1 MRRREQKIARSLAR
15 HVILILVLNF
25 VWQNQRKKRNILVLS
40 VMQPLDGVSRDD
52 GYREP
57 AIIKFYDFTKGGTDV
72 VDQLNDCHTYQ
83 SQVFTWDAVA
93 LLYML
98 DTI

>member
-1 MRRREQKIARSLAR
+1 MRRREQKITRSLAR

-25 VWQNQRKKRNILVLS
+25 AWQNQRKKRNILVLS

-52 GYREP
+52 GYRGP
-57 AIIKFYDFTKGGTDV
+57 TIIKFYNFTKGGTDV

-83 SQVFTWDAVA
+83 SQVFRWDAVA